1 MVKSYTDRGTTKELT
16 QWVGLPCRSYY
27 YKPHPGPRGMIPS
40 TYTLKGEQQIPNEQV
55 IEAIKEIL
63 TEPYCAYGYE
73 MVTGELREQGY
84 LINKK
89 KTYRLMDE
97 HNLLLGKVIRCK
109 GQRQWVKYR
118 RITAT
123 KPLEYLCLDIK
134 YVWVQGDHR
143 WYYLLSIMDVY
154 SRRILVHIFQKSVR
168 KIDVINLF
176 RYLHQCY
183 NLKGVIIRNDNGSQF
198 LANQV
203 RQFLTQ
209 LEAQQEFTHVATPEE
224 NAYIEAFHSIVQRE
238 LIDRFEFASFYDAKQ
253 HIEKYMEWYNDQ
265 RKHRAIGKITP
276 NQKWKAAL
284 SGSADKQRG
293 QVDVEGMSRPTDS
306 FKNNL
311 NNQSLGMSLDS
322 PRTDTYFCL
331 SAEPDK
337 LTDKLHILKKDFVQ
351 TLGG

>member
-1 MVKSYTDRGTTKELT
+1 
-16 QWVGLPCRSYY
+16 
-27 YKPHPGPRGMIPS
+27 MIPS
-40 TYTLKGEQQIPNEQV
+40 THTLQHGQLIPNEKV
-55 IEAIKEIL
+55 IDTIKEIL
-63 TEPYCAYGYE
+63 MEPYCAYGYE
-73 MVTGELREQGY
+73 MINDELRLLGF

-89 KTYRLMDE
+89 KTYRLMDQQK
-97 HNLLLGKVIRCK
+97 LLLGKVIRCK
-109 GQRQWVKYR
+109 GKRQWVKYR
-118 RITAT
+118 KIQAT
-123 KPLEYLCLDIK
+123 RPLEYLCLDIK
-134 YVWVQGDHR
+134 YVWVHGDGR

-154 SRRILVHIFQKSVR
+154 SRKILVHIFQKSVR

-238 LIDRFEFASFYDAKQ
+238 LIERFEFVSFYDAKQ
-253 HIEKYMEWYNDQ
+253 HIEKYMEWYNYQ

-276 NQKWKAAL
+276 HQKWKAAL
-284 SGSADKQRG
+284 SSSVDKQRG
-293 QVDVEGMSRPTDS
+293 QVDVEGLSRPTDS

-311 NNQSLGMSLDS
+311 NNQSLGPSLDS
-322 PRTDTYFCL
+322 TGTDTYFCL

-351 TLGG
+351 TIGG

>member
-1 MVKSYTDRGTTKELT
+1 
-16 QWVGLPCRSYY
+16 
-27 YKPHPGPRGMIPS
+27 MIPS
-40 TYTLKGEQQIPNEQV
+40 TYTLKAGQQIPNQQV
-55 IEAIKEIL
+55 IESIKEIL
-63 TEPYCAYGYE
+63 MAPYCAYGYE
-73 MVTGELREQGY
+73 MVTGELRQQGY

-97 HNLLLGKVIRCK
+97 HKLLLGKVIRCK

-123 KPLEYLCLDIK
+123 RRLEYLCLDIK
-134 YVWVQGDHR
+134 YVWVQGDRR
-143 WYYLLSIMDVY
+143 WYYLLSIMDVF
-154 SRRILVHIFQKSVR
+154 SRKILVHIFQKSVR

-176 RYLHQCY
+176 RYLHQCH

-209 LEAQQEFTHVATPEE
+209 LEAKQEFTHVATPEE

-253 HIEKYMEWYNDQ
+253 HLEKYMHWYNFE

-276 NQKWKAAL
+276 HQKWKAAL
-284 SGSADKQRG
+284 SDSVDKQRG

-306 FKNNL
+306 FKNII
-311 NNQSLGMSLDS
+311 NNQSLGTSLDS
-322 PRTDTYFCL
+322 PGTATYLCL

-337 LTDKLHILKKDFVQ
+337 LTEKLHILTKNSVQ
-351 TLGG
+351 TIGG